1 MQDDNM
7 WASAVTLERIEEE
20 TAEDIQFTESESDY
34 SATESDQAFLV
45 PDEEFIPPD
54 GEDPDYE
61 PLCSDEYSESEKSAV
76 APVS

>member
-1 MQDDNM
+1 MQDDHM

-34 SATESDQAFLV
+34 SATESDEAFLE
-45 PDEEFIPPD
+45 PDDEFIPPH

-61 PLCSDEYSESEKSAV
+61 PLCSDENSESEKSTAT
-76 APVS
+76 PVS